1 MVMVNVL
8 IVASSSNVGL
18 TYHLTRLSIGLK
30 KHGHNVA
37 VLSGPGEQ
45 TAGLSTELA
54 KWKIK
59 HFRSKYIDE
68 KGLWSVYKGQEEIQK
83 ILKMKDFDV
92 IHANGATHALKA
104 YLAAKSLNEKP
115 VIVTSV
121 HSIPIEN
128 HFQKFR
134 WMLMVSILNRCSDV
148 ILPVSNYTKEQ
159 LIRHGTNAQKTIT
172 VYNSLDLEVFDKDS
186 QNAQVNLEK
195 GDEPVIV
202 CVGNLIKVK
211 GQQYY
216 LMAATKVLK
225 NYTAKFYVVGDGPL
239 RPYLEGLARR
249 LGIEKDVIFT
259 GRIHWPQ
266 MYYVL
271 SNIAD
276 ICVSSSLSENF
287 PFYLLECMAAKKP
300 IVATNVGGV
309 SEAVID
315 TVNGYLVPPKDP
327 NPMAKAILKLIEEPD
342 KARKMGME
350 GRRILEQKFSM
361 NVITTK
367 LSNIYESALGNNHSK
382 RLFIK

>member
-1 MVMVNVL
+1 
-8 IVASSSNVGL
+8 
-18 TYHLTRLSIGLK
+18 
-30 KHGHNVA
+30 VA
-37 VLSGPGEQ
+37 VLSGPREQ
-45 TAGLSTELA
+45 TAGLSAELA
-54 KWKIK
+54 KWKIE
-59 HFRSKYIDE
+59 HFRSNYIDG

-104 YLAAKSLNEKP
+104 YLATKFLNKKP

-121 HSIPIEN
+121 HSIPREN
-128 HFQKFR
+128 HFQNLR
-134 WMLMVSILNRCSDV
+134 WALMVNILNKCSDV
-148 ILPVSNYTKEQ
+148 ILPVSDYTKEQ
-159 LIRHGTNAQKTIT
+159 LIRHGTNARKTIT
-172 VYNSLDLEVFDKDS
+172 VYNSIDLEVFDKDS
-186 QNAQVNLEK
+186 QNARVNLDK
-195 GDEPVIV
+195 GNGTAIM
-202 CVGNLIKVK
+202 CVGNLTKVK

-216 LMAATKVLK
+216 LMAAAKVLK
-225 NYTAKFYVVGDGPL
+225 HYTAKFYVVGDGPL

-249 LGIEKDVIFT
+249 LGIEKNVIFT

-266 MYYVL
+266 IYYVL

-300 IVATNVGGV
+300 IVATNVGGI

-327 NPMAKAILKLIEEPD
+327 SSMAKAILKLIEEPD

-367 LSNIYESALGNNHSK
+367 LSNIYESALENNHSK